1 MPIDHYKIL
10 LSINNLKVY
19 YPITKGL
26 FLKKI
31 GDIKAVDDIS
41 FNIIQGEN
49 LGIVGESGCGKSSTG
64 RAILQLL
71 QPTEGEIIFD
81 GQDLTKI
88 KGERLRKMRPQFQM
102 IFQDPFSSLDPRKT
116 VCEIVREPLDVHKK
130 LDSKMRNER
139 VKELL
144 DSVGLETSSMRR
156 YPHEFSGGQQQR
168 IGIAKALALNPSFIV
183 CDEPVSSLD
192 VSIQSQVI
200 NLLLELQASLGLTYL
215 FISHDLS
222 VVRHICKRIA
232 VMYLGKIVEIAD
244 RSELYKNP
252 KHPYTKALLS
262 AIPIPDPVSE
272 NERKKKL
279 IILQGDVPS
288 PSKPP
293 KGCNFC
299 TRCPKKE
306 KIKKDK
312 GIDCDLVE
320 PVFKE
325 ISPKHWTACHL
336 F

>member
-1 MPIDHYKIL
+1 MPIDHDKIL
-10 LSINNLKVY
+10 LSIKNLKVY

-26 FLKKI
+26 FLKRI

-64 RAILQLL
+64 RAILQLST
-71 QPTEGEIIFD
+71 PTEGEIIFE

-88 KGERLRKMRPQFQM
+88 KGERLRKMRPRFQM

-116 VCEIVREPLDVHKK
+116 VCEIVREPLDVHKI
-130 LDSKMRNER
+130 LDSKLRNGR

-144 DSVGLETSSMRR
+144 DAVGLETSSMRR

-168 IGIAKALALNPSFIV
+168 IGIAKALALNPAFIV

-244 RSELYKNP
+244 RSELYKHP

-279 IILQGDVPS
+279 IILQGEVPS

-299 TRCPKKE
+299 TRCPEKEKVKKE
-306 KIKKDK
+306 K
-312 GIDCDLVE
+312 GIDCDVVE

-325 ISPKHWTACHL
+325 VAPKHGTACHL

>member
-1 MPIDHYKIL
+1 MPIDPNKIL
-10 LSINNLKVY
+10 LSVNNLKVY

-26 FLKKI
+26 FLKKT

-41 FNIIQGEN
+41 FDIFKGEN

-64 RAILQLL
+64 RSILQLYP
-71 QPTEGEIIFD
+71 PTEGEIIFE

-88 KGERLRKMRPQFQM
+88 KGEKLRKIRPRFQM
-102 IFQDPFSSLDPRKT
+102 IFQDPYSSLDPRKT
-116 VCEIVREPLDVHKK
+116 VCEIVREPLDVHKISDGK
-130 LDSKMRNER
+130 SRNER

-144 DSVGLETSSMRR
+144 NAVGLEISSMKR

-183 CDEPVSSLD
+183 CDEPVSALD
-192 VSIQSQVI
+192 VSVQSQVI
-200 NLLLELQASLGLTYL
+200 NLLMELKQSLGLTYL

-222 VVRHICKRIA
+222 VVRHISDRIA

-262 AIPIPDPVSE
+262 AIPIPDPIFE

-288 PSKPP
+288 PSNPP

-299 TRCPKKE
+299 TRCPQKE
-306 KIKKDK
+306 IIRREK
-312 GIDCDLVE
+312 GIDCDEVE
-320 PVFKE
+320 PVYKE
-325 ISPKHWTACHL
+325 ISAQHWTACHL